1 MVQPKS
7 AGRRLSGRI
16 QAITA
21 SMTIRMEERAKALA
35 AQGIDVISLVGGE
48 PDFDTPEAV
57 KEAATRALREGFTK
71 YTASAG
77 IAELREAIA
86 ETLREQGVSYAAQ
99 EIVVSNGAK
108 QALFNAIA
116 AVCESGDEV
125 IIPSPCWVSFT
136 EQIKIAGGIPI
147 LVPVNETAGCVPDPA
162 RLAAA
167 VTPRTRAIVL
177 NSPNNPTGAVYP
189 RDVLSAVADVALRH
203 DLYLI
208 VDEVYEALT
217 YDGAVHY
224 RMPAIRPDV
233 RHLTLLVNSMS
244 KTFAMTGWRIGSLAG
259 PRDVIEGIDRLQG
272 HVTGN
277 VNSIAQRAALF
288 ALREH
293 VDCSGMVRE
302 YDQRRRRMVAALNR
316 IPGFTCPMPRGA
328 FYAFPDVRAVLEGG
342 SPKGGP
348 RDSAAL
354 AEHWLE
360 AAHVAVVPG
369 DAFFGP
375 GHVRFSYATSMAT
388 IEEGLSRIKRVTENM
403 R

>member
-1 MVQPKS
+1 MAQPRG
-7 AGRRLSGRI
+7 AHRRLSGRI
-16 QAITA
+16 QGITA

-35 AQGIDVISLVGGE
+35 AQGIDIISLVGGE

-57 KEAATRALREGFTK
+57 KDAAVRALREGFTK

-86 ETLREQGVSYAAQ
+86 ETLREQGVPYAAH

-116 AVCESGDEV
+116 AVCEPGDEI

-136 EQIKIAGGIPI
+136 EQVKIAGGVPV
-147 LVPVNETAGCVPDPA
+147 LVPVTETAGCVPDPA
-162 RLAAA
+162 RVAAA
-167 VTPRTRAIVL
+167 ATPRTRAIVL

-189 RDVLSAVADVALRH
+189 REVLSAIADIALHR

-224 RMPAIRPDV
+224 RIPAIRPDV

-244 KTFAMTGWRIGSLAG
+244 KTFAMTGWRIGSVAG
-259 PRDVIEGIDRLQG
+259 PQDVIEGIDRLQG
-272 HVTGN
+272 HMTGN
-277 VNSIAQRAALF
+277 VNSIAQRAAVC
-288 ALREH
+288 ALRGH

-302 YDQRRRRMVAALNR
+302 YDHRRRRMVAALNR
-316 IPGFTCPMPRGA
+316 IPGFNCPMPCGA
-328 FYAFPDVRAVLEGG
+328 FYAFPDVTAVLAAG
-342 SPKGGP
+342 SSKDRP
-348 RDSAAL
+348 RDAVAL

-360 AAHVAVVPG
+360 TAHVAVVPG

-375 GHVRFSYATSMAT
+375 GHVRFSYATSMAK
-388 IEEGLSRIKRVTENM
+388 IEEGLSRIKRVTEHM